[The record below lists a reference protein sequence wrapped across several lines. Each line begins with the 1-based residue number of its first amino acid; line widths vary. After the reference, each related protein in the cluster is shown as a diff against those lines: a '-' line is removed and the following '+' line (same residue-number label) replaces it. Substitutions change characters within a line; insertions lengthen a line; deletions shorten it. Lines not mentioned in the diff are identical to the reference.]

1 MSRLILRNGHV
12 FDGISAGSPEAG
24 PLEADI
30 VIEDD
35 RIVGVGP
42 GLDGDEEIDCT
53 GRLITPGLFDCH
65 VHFMA
70 DGDFSAQTHLQS
82 PFSLQFFQAAE
93 RMERTLAVGVTSVRE
108 AGGAD
113 AGVREARDR
122 GLIAGPRMQISLTML
137 SQTGGHGDSWEICG
151 GFMPGMGDA
160 HPGRPH
166 NIVDGPDEMRRKVRE
181 LVRADADVIK
191 VATTGGVM
199 SSRSRPQ
206 QAQFHPDE
214 LEVLVA
220 EASAAERFVMA
231 HAQGTRGIRNAITA
245 GIRSIEHGIYLDD
258 ETIEMMLAAGTWL
271 VPTLIAPMG
280 VLEAADRGVELAPQ
294 VIAKA
299 TETIEAHR
307 SSVARAMAAG
317 VKIAMGTD
325 SGVTPHGQNL
335 RELAEM
341 SKLGM
346 SDDQVLRSSTSV
358 AADLLGVSED
368 LGSIETG
375 KLADLVIWEGSSLDV
390 RDMRSRIRTII
401 QNGTVVAG
409 RAGD

>member
-1 MSRLILRNGHV
+1 
-12 FDGISAGSPEAG
+12 
-24 PLEADI
+24 
-30 VIEDD
+30 
-35 RIVGVGP
+35 
-42 GLDGDEEIDCT
+42 
-53 GRLITPGLFDCH
+53 
-65 VHFMA
+65 
-70 DGDFSAQTHLQS
+70 
-82 PFSLQFFQAAE
+82 
-93 RMERTLAVGVTSVRE
+93 
-108 AGGAD
+108 
-113 AGVREARDR
+113 
-122 GLIAGPRMQISLTML
+122 
-137 SQTGGHGDSWEICG
+137 
-151 GFMPGMGDA
+151 
-160 HPGRPH
+160 
-166 NIVDGPDEMRRKVRE
+166 
-181 LVRADADVIK
+181 
-191 VATTGGVM
+191 
-199 SSRSRPQ
+199 
-206 QAQFHPDE
+206 
-214 LEVLVA
+214 
-220 EASAAERFVMA
+220 
-231 HAQGTRGIRNAITA
+231 
-245 GIRSIEHGIYLDD
+245 
-258 ETIEMMLAAGTWL
+258 MLAAGTWL

-375 KLADLVIWEGSSLDV
+375 KLADLVIWEGSGLDV